1 MLWEPAVPVP
11 QAFGRP
17 CSLLPISGPLHM
29 LTSLS
34 LWRILALLT
43 PLAMTE
49 VSYSPGRP
57 SLGRPYR
64 VCPCS
69 SEGLSQ
75 LIICRNHLSIT
86 VIFLYGNANKL
97 QQALCVIQSLSH
109 RESPGNARSPANI
122 NNIGW
127 STSVA
132 GKVLALQG
140 QGPEFEPLEHTL
152 KKKTIRTWWYVF
164 VIPVLGRESQVQA
177 GCWLASL
184 TYLASSSSYLK
195 KQGG

>member
-49 VSYSPGRP
+49 VSYPPVRP

-64 VCPCS
+64 VVSLLLRGLISVDHMLESFVYYCHLPLWKCKQAS
-69 SEGLSQ
+69 TGSVCHPVSEPQ
-75 LIICRNHLSIT
+75 RVPRKC
-86 VIFLYGNANKL
+86 
-97 QQALCVIQSLSH
+97 
-109 RESPGNARSPANI
+109 
-122 NNIGW
+122 
-127 STSVA
+127 
-132 GKVLALQG
+132 
-140 QGPEFEPLEHTL
+140 
-152 KKKTIRTWWYVF
+152 
-164 VIPVLGRESQVQA
+164 
-177 GCWLASL
+177 
-184 TYLASSSSYLK
+184 
-195 KQGG
+195 